1 MTILVDATTRVA
13 VQGITG
19 YQGRIETKLM
29 LDYGTRVVA
38 GTSPGRG
45 GSEPVHGV
53 PVFDTLRD
61 AAAAHP
67 FDASIA
73 YVPAAAVRDAA
84 LEALAAG
91 SKLVLVPTERVP
103 AADAAYIL
111 AAARDAGA
119 RIVGPNTQ
127 GIIVP
132 GVVRIGG
139 PGGWTPEAIFA
150 PGRVAV
156 LSRSGGMA
164 GELSWLLKRAGLGT
178 SIQVHT
184 GGEALL
190 GTGFADLLALLEDD
204 PDTDAAVLFGERGGT
219 YEEQAAE
226 LVAAGGFTKP
236 LVAFVAG
243 WYFEDASDEVQFGHS
258 GNILRGSAGT
268 MATKVAALRDA
279 GVAVAEVLP
288 DVPELLR
295 AALATTTTGAGRGG
309 QR

>member
-1 MTILVDATTRVA
+1 MTILVDASTRVA

-19 YQGRIETKLM
+19 FQGRRETQLM
-29 LDYGTRVVA
+29 LDYGTTVVA
-38 GTSPGRG
+38 GSSPGKG
-45 GSEPVHGV
+45 GGEPVHGV

-61 AAAAHP
+61 AAKEAP
-67 FDASIA
+67 FNATIA
-73 YVPAAAVRDAA
+73 YVPAAAVKDAA

-91 SKLVLVPTERVP
+91 SRLVLVPTERVP

-111 AAARDAGA
+111 AAARDHGA
-119 RIVGPNTQ
+119 RIIGPNTQ

-132 GVVRIGG
+132 EVVRIGG
-139 PGGWTPEAIFA
+139 AGGWEPTRIFA

-164 GELSWLLKRAGLGT
+164 GELSWLLKREGLGT
-178 SIQVHT
+178 SIQVHV

-190 GTGFADLLALLEDD
+190 GTTFADLLTMLEDD

-219 YEEQAAE
+219 YEEQVAE
-226 LVAAGGFTKP
+226 LVEAGGFTKP

-243 WYFEDASDEVQFGHS
+243 WFFEGADGQVQFGHS

-268 MATKVAALRDA
+268 VAAKTAALEAA
-279 GVAVAEVLP
+279 GVTVAEVVSDIPAL
-288 DVPELLR
+288 VR
-295 AALATTTTGAGRGG
+295 AAMEAAPVAVEGGAR
-309 QR
+309 